1 MERFKVDDGYLFVLE
16 EIGNFSPLK
25 LPRKLQDEVFLQVK
39 VNLQVVLRLDAKL
52 EVIWSK
58 NEQNR

>member
-16 EIGNFSPLK
+16 ETINFSPLK
-25 LPRKLQDEVFLQVK
+25 LPRKPQDEVFLQVK

-58 NEQNR
+58 NEQDR